1 MASPKGFIVYRMFYG
16 DAVVYVGRTRQQ
28 LQTRMH
34 SHFHKSA
41 YTMLL
46 DINYIS
52 RIEYCELK
60 SAADMA
66 VAEVYFINKMHS
78 DLNKDDHMKDELT
91 FGIPEFDCI
100 EWKEFI
106 PSNWEKWKTEL
117 QDIHPTKRKNRAKNK
132 RALRKAKLLK

>member
-16 DAVVYVGRTRQQ
+16 DAVVYVGRTRQP

-52 RIEYCELK
+52 RIEYCQLK

-91 FGIPEFDCI
+91 FSIPELDAL
-100 EWKEFI
+100 EWHEFL
-106 PSNWEKWKTEL
+106 PSNWDKWKEEFK
-117 QDIHPTKRKNRAKNK
+117 DIHPTKRKNRMKNK
-132 RALRKAKLLK
+132 RALKKANMI